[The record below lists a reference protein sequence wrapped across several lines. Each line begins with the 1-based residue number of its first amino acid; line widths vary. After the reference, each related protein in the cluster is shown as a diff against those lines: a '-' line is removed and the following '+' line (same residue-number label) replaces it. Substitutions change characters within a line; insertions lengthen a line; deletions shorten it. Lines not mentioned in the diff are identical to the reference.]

1 MTTTNKTV
9 AAISTPPG
17 KGGVAVIRI
26 SGDDAV
32 KIASKVF
39 IPKSRCEVK
48 ELSSRYAVYGEIVSD
63 GNIVDDGILTL
74 FRSPASF
81 TGEDTAEICCH
92 GGMLISAKVLQVCLE
107 AGAVAAG
114 PGEFT
119 RRAYLNGKL
128 SLSKTEAIA
137 NLLDAKTQAQL
148 SLARNT
154 ASGRL
159 SREIQRIYEQMRNI
173 AASVYALVDYPEE
186 DLAEMSCDEMKEKLL
201 SVKDSIKALDLGYD
215 SAKVINEGIE
225 TVICGAPNTGKSSLY
240 NALAGKELA
249 IVTDIEGTTRDTL
262 CSEVALGDVLL
273 RISDTAGIR
282 ESSDT
287 VEKIGIERSLSAL
300 EEAKL
305 VLCVFDGSRE
315 LNKEDT
321 KLLQRLKGET
331 EKCVIA
337 LINKCEC
344 DIVCDT
350 SYIQSC
356 IEHTLFVSAKSGEGL
371 DRLRDTVHA
380 LFISDKIDISND
392 AIISNARQHSCAVSA
407 LAAVNDAYNAL
418 ASGMPPDMAA
428 CDIERAMSQLYEID
442 GQSVSEDITN
452 EIFSKFCVGK

>member
-137 NLLDAKTQAQL
+137 NLLDAKTQVW
-148 SLARNT
+148 R
-154 ASGRL
+154 
-159 SREIQRIYEQMRNI
+159 
-173 AASVYALVDYPEE
+173 
-186 DLAEMSCDEMKEKLL
+186 
-201 SVKDSIKALDLGYD
+201 
-215 SAKVINEGIE
+215 
-225 TVICGAPNTGKSSLY
+225 
-240 NALAGKELA
+240 
-249 IVTDIEGTTRDTL
+249 
-262 CSEVALGDVLL
+262 
-273 RISDTAGIR
+273 
-282 ESSDT
+282 
-287 VEKIGIERSLSAL
+287 
-300 EEAKL
+300 
-305 VLCVFDGSRE
+305 
-315 LNKEDT
+315 T
-321 KLLQRLKGET
+321 K
-331 EKCVIA
+331 
-337 LINKCEC
+337 
-344 DIVCDT
+344 
-350 SYIQSC
+350 
-356 IEHTLFVSAKSGEGL
+356 
-371 DRLRDTVHA
+371 
-380 LFISDKIDISND
+380 
-392 AIISNARQHSCAVSA
+392 
-407 LAAVNDAYNAL
+407 
-418 ASGMPPDMAA
+418 
-428 CDIERAMSQLYEID
+428 
-442 GQSVSEDITN
+442 
-452 EIFSKFCVGK
+452 